1 MTVDGNRSS
10 VLVATI
16 GAEPQVIAI
25 TLQLL
30 RRRERLTAVDVLH
43 THAERE
49 PVGRAL
55 TDLEAMFA
63 RQPDWP
69 DLHRTLIPAADLLLP
84 EELDAFETILF
95 QSLKRWK
102 GTGCD
107 IRLLLAGGR
116 KTSAMMGMAI
126 AQLILQPRDRVL
138 YLSSDENLRL
148 SRRHVLEPQD
158 RARLHEIPL
167 PQDILRQGHAIAMQA
182 ATPGA
187 ARCGIR
193 ADHRRKYARFVESLT
208 PTEHKIAHAVATQT
222 ASTAAMAAQLGLAQA
237 TVSNGL
243 TRIYR
248 KLEDQWGIAL
258 HQGIKRET
266 LRNILLSASEFG
278 GPQAAHT
285 DQSSGV

>member
-1 MTVDGNRSS
+1 MTMGGARSS

-25 TLQLL
+25 ALQLL
-30 RRRERLTAVDVLH
+30 RRREQLTAVDVLH

-55 TDLEAMFA
+55 ADLDAMFA
-63 RQPDWP
+63 RRPDWP

-95 QSLKRWK
+95 QSLKKWK
-102 GTGCD
+102 GAGCN

-116 KTSAMMGMAI
+116 KTSAMVGMAV
-126 AQLILQPRDRVL
+126 AQLLLQPWDRVL

-148 SRRHVLEPQD
+148 SRRHVLEPRD
-158 RARLHEIPL
+158 KARLHEIPL
-167 PQDILRQGHAIAMQA
+167 LQDILRQGHGIAMQA
-182 ATPGA
+182 ATPGE
-187 ARCGIR
+187 ARRGIR

-208 PTEHKIAHAVATQT
+208 PTERKIAHAVATQT
-222 ASTAAMAAQLGLAQA
+222 AGTAAMAAQLGLAQA

-248 KLEDQWGIAL
+248 KLEGQWGIVL
-258 HQGIKRET
+258 HKGIKREM
-266 LRNILLSASEFG
+266 LRNILLSASECSVW
-278 GPQAAHT
+278 QAAHT
-285 DQSSGV
+285 DRSRD